1 MKARKILPV
10 IFSLAGGAGVIVISY
25 LTAKTTFKIAWN
37 NKDEKL
43 SKKEFIKKYWKDYIP
58 ALVSGSITIASI
70 ASSCIIGKSTEASL
84 SSACIALN
92 QGYNKYKD
100 KVKDVLGLD
109 KHEQIMTEIAKDELK
124 EKNINPSYR
133 DGLILC
139 HEEHIGW
146 FETTPETL
154 ALAYADLNQR
164 LMCYDYGK
172 TAYYSMLYN
181 FVNDHDIHL
190 LYVDKDDEEL
200 NKSLMWGWSSEY
212 LWDTYGYCWIHM
224 ACQDSVTDDG
234 QEFKEIIKK
243 EKNSL
248 FY

>member
-25 LTAKTTFKIAWN
+25 LTAKTTFKIAGN

-92 QGYNKYKD
+92 QGYNNYKD

-139 HEEHIGW
+139 HEEHIG
-146 FETTPETL
+146 
-154 ALAYADLNQR
+154 
-164 LMCYDYGK
+164 
-172 TAYYSMLYN
+172 
-181 FVNDHDIHL
+181 
-190 LYVDKDDEEL
+190 
-200 NKSLMWGWSSEY
+200 
-212 LWDTYGYCWIHM
+212 
-224 ACQDSVTDDG
+224 
-234 QEFKEIIKK
+234 
-243 EKNSL
+243 
-248 FY
+248 